1 MPKRAKELSAAE
13 VRRLSHAVSADGNV
27 YTALHAVGGVA
38 GLQLQVS
45 PTGAKSWILR
55 TVTGTKRRSIGL
67 GAFPAVSLAQ
77 ARQKAQAKKEQIAAG
92 IDPVEEQRAARRAL
106 IAIQMSAITFDDAA
120 RRYIKEK
127 SKEFKNPRQRQ
138 QWENSLATYAS
149 PVIGKVPVREIGLSH
164 IKQVL
169 EPIWDTKTETASR
182 VRARIENILGWSAVH
197 GYRSEENPARWSG
210 YLDKVLASPE
220 KIRNRAHHAALPL
233 QEMQGFMT
241 DLKRRTGT
249 AARALEFLIL
259 TASRT
264 NEVIG
269 DKRIGKLGV
278 TWGEI
283 DMQRALWTV
292 PGSRMKSGKEHKVP
306 LSNAAVAFLESLP
319 EGEAGELI
327 FAGPKGEIASNNF
340 LSSVLKRMGIKAT
353 AHGFRSVFK
362 DWAREHTSY
371 ADEISELAL
380 AHINSDATRAAYARS
395 ELIEK
400 RRKLMNEWE
409 LFCTHGLPKSQGRNV
424 VKIGRGKA

>member
-1 MPKRAKELSAAE
+1 
-13 VRRLSHAVSADGNV
+13 
-27 YTALHAVGGVA
+27 
-38 GLQLQVS
+38 
-45 PTGAKSWILR
+45 
-55 TVTGTKRRSIGL
+55 
-67 GAFPAVSLAQ
+67 
-77 ARQKAQAKKEQIAAG
+77 
-92 IDPVEEQRAARRAL
+92 
-106 IAIQMSAITFDDAA
+106 
-120 RRYIKEK
+120 
-127 SKEFKNPRQRQ
+127 
-138 QWENSLATYAS
+138 
-149 PVIGKVPVREIGLSH
+149 
-164 IKQVL
+164 
-169 EPIWDTKTETASR
+169 
-182 VRARIENILGWSAVH
+182 
-197 GYRSEENPARWSG
+197 
-210 YLDKVLASPE
+210 LDKVLASPE

-233 QEMQGFMT
+233 QEMQGFMR

-327 FAGPKGEIASNNF
+327 FAGPKGEIPSNNF
-340 LSSVLKRMGIKAT
+340 LSALLKRMGVKAT

-380 AHINSDATRAAYARS
+380 AHVNSDATRAAYARS

-400 RRKLMNEWE
+400 RRKMMNDWE
-409 LFCTHGLPKSQGRNV
+409 LFCIHGLPKSQGRNV